1 MRMGS
6 FAKSQTRLAAQFV
19 LGAAVFVSSLDSFG
33 QVRNASY
40 MSDADSYGQRPM
52 QAYYNDDAYG
62 NQTVA
67 PTGYFEPYGDHGSC
81 DSYGYQGM
89 NGDYIGGNPMGYA
102 GTDPS
107 FGCEMDD
114 SGFENVSLVDQ
125 RGPHYFDIR
134 AEAVFLARDKSF
146 GRTVDF
152 SAQNVGGP
160 VVLSSRQLDIEGAE
174 AGFRV
179 MGRYDILP
187 LSVVEFGYMGMF
199 DNSSSA
205 FFTDPTNNLFSL
217 FSRPAPDFGLFGTSP
232 GGVNLPGGPN
242 PFTERANT
250 HSITLESDLQTAEIS
265 YRRYWL
271 GYHPRI
277 SGTLLAGFRY
287 TKLDEDFEFVS
298 QGSEPLPQTTQP
310 LAGLEYLEDCEN
322 NLAGF
327 QTGGDMWICL
337 MQGVRF
343 GTEVKFGL
351 YNNHSR
357 LANRI
362 VTTPPG
368 VEPPSLFEEF
378 KGDHAAFIGDASID
392 LVLDLFPSLS
402 FRAGYEILYMNN
414 LVLAGDNFN
423 EVSPYGNQGVREGF
437 VNDDG
442 ELTFNGGHVGIE
454 YIW

>member
-1 MRMGS
+1 
-6 FAKSQTRLAAQFV
+6 
-19 LGAAVFVSSLDSFG
+19 
-33 QVRNASY
+33 
-40 MSDADSYGQRPM
+40 
-52 QAYYNDDAYG
+52 
-62 NQTVA
+62 
-67 PTGYFEPYGDHGSC
+67 
-81 DSYGYQGM
+81 
-89 NGDYIGGNPMGYA
+89 
-102 GTDPS
+102 
-107 FGCEMDD
+107 
-114 SGFENVSLVDQ
+114 
-125 RGPHYFDIR
+125 
-134 AEAVFLARDKSF
+134 
-146 GRTVDF
+146 
-152 SAQNVGGP
+152 
-160 VVLSSRQLDIEGAE
+160 VLSSSQLDIEGAE

-179 MGRYDILP
+179 LGRYDILP
-187 LSVVEFGYMGMF
+187 LSVVEFGYMGIF
-199 DNSSSA
+199 DNGSSA
-205 FFTDPTNNLFSL
+205 SFTDPTNNLFSL
-217 FSRPAPDFGLFGTSP
+217 FSRPAPGTGLFGTSP
-232 GGVNLPGGPN
+232 AGVNLPGGPN

-250 HSITLESDLQTAEIS
+250 HSIALESDLQTAEIS

-287 TKLDEDFEFVS
+287 TKLNEDFEFVS

-310 LAGLEYLEDCEN
+310 LAGLEYLEKCEN

-378 KGDHAAFIGDASID
+378 KGDHAAFVGDASID

-402 FRAGYEILYMNN
+402 FRAGYELLYMNN